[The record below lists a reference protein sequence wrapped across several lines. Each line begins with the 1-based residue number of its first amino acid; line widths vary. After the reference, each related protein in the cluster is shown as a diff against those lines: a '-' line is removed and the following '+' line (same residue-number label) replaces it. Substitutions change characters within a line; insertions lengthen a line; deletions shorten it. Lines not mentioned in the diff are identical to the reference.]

1 MVKTENLT
9 LHYKEKP
16 FYITFPQLDATKA
29 VNHAF
34 TTRLGGV
41 SEGMYSEM
49 NMSFSNG
56 DKREAVLENYRRICE
71 AIGIDINKV
80 VLSRQTHTNNVRIV
94 TEEDVGK
101 GIMREQDYTDVD
113 GLITNITGIAL
124 VTQCADCTPLL
135 FCDPVKKVVATS
147 HAGWRGT
154 ASEIGRITVEKMQK
168 HFGSDPADI
177 IAAIGPSIGQCC
189 YEVDDPVY
197 KPLCEIPYLDKDKIF
212 IKKENDRY
220 MLNLWE
226 TNREILINA
235 GIKAENIDVTD
246 LCTNCHPDIFHSH
259 RFTGGKR
266 GNLAAII
273 SLCE

>member
-1 MVKTENLT
+1 MLKSKNLILHTEAQ
-9 LHYKEKP
+9 P
-16 FYITFPQLDATKA
+16 IYITFPLLDKTEI

-41 SEGMYSEM
+41 SEGMYAKM

-56 DKREAVLENYRRICE
+56 DKRENVMENYRRICSSVN
-71 AIGIDINKV
+71 IDINKL
-80 VLSRQTHTNNVRIV
+80 VLSQQTHTNNVRIV
-94 TEEDVGK
+94 TEQDIGK
-101 GIMREQDYTDVD
+101 GIFKERDYTDVD
-113 GLITNITGIAL
+113 GLITNIPGVAL
-124 VTQCADCTPLL
+124 VTQYADCTPLL

-154 ASEIGRITVEKMQK
+154 VSEIGKITVEKMQQ
-168 HFGSDPADI
+168 HFGCNPKDI
-177 IAAIGPSIGQCC
+177 IAAIGPSIGVCC
-189 YEVDDPVY
+189 YEVDDIVY
-197 KPLCEIPYLDKDKIF
+197 TPLSKIDYLDMDKI
-212 IKKENDRY
+212 ITRKENGKY

-226 TNREILINA
+226 TNRQILINA
-235 GIKAENIDVTD
+235 GVKEENIDVTD

>member
-1 MVKTENLT
+1 MVKSQNLI
-9 LHYKEKP
+9 LHTDRNP
-16 FYITFPQLDATKA
+16 IYITFPLLDATKA

-41 SEGMYSEM
+41 SSGMYSEM

-56 DKREAVLENYRRICE
+56 DSREAVLENYRRICN
-71 AIGIDINKV
+71 AINIDINKA
-80 VLSRQTHTNNVRIV
+80 VLSHQTHTNNVRIV
-94 TEEDVGK
+94 KKEDIGK
-101 GIMREQDYTDVD
+101 GIFKERDYNDVD
-113 GLITNITGIAL
+113 GLITDIPGVAL
-124 VTQCADCTPLL
+124 VTQYADCTPLL

-168 HFGSDPADI
+168 NFGCDPADI

-197 KPLCEIPYLDKDKIF
+197 RPLSKIPYLKKDKIF
-212 IKKENDRY
+212 IKKHNGKY
-220 MLNLWE
+220 MLSLWE
-226 TNREILINA
+226 ANREILINA
-235 GIKAENIDVTD
+235 GILPEHIDITD
-246 LCTNCHPDIFHSH
+246 LCTNCHPDVFHSH

-273 SLCE
+273 ALCE